1 MKPIRRR
8 WLALKEAIRRMYCH
22 EILWIIAKQEKR
34 IRELTRMIE
43 NAESEE
49 TRKLQIRDYNL

>member
-1 MKPIRRR
+1 MRPTRRR

-34 IRELTRMIE
+34 IRALTRII
-43 NAESEE
+43 ESEAE
-49 TRKLQIRDYNL
+49 DAQTLNKQKDK